1 MGIYVNPNN
10 SAFQRSLNSA
20 IYVDKSPLIAELN
33 RLLNTSQCYLCV
45 CRPRRF
51 GKSYAADMISAYYS
65 KGCDSAS
72 QFSTLKIA
80 QDRSYAEH
88 LNRHNVIYLNMQ
100 TFWTRAQGDVVRFI
114 ADVNY
119 RIKAELQ
126 KTFPQID
133 LSSENEL
140 YDVLNLIFDDTGE
153 QFIFVIDE
161 WDCVLRNNLH
171 DAQSFSKFL
180 AYLNALLKD
189 QSYVALAYMT
199 GILPIKKYC
208 TQSVLNM
215 FDEITMIEPMN
226 WAQYIGFTENEVT
239 HLCNDHHSDYL
250 TIKLWYD
257 GYSSEKEEHIYNPNS
272 VVKAITNAS
281 ISSYWTQTETYEG
294 LKRYIDINFDGLK
307 NDIFSMLAGDEIEFN
322 PGKFQNDMVE
332 FYDKNDVLTLLVH
345 LGYLAVRIQREAN
358 ATKRYFARIPNQE
371 IRGEFINSIENNAN
385 YAGTWKAIAASQKL
399 LEAVWDQDAKTVAQ
413 GIETAHEENSSI
425 LRYNDENSLA
435 CVVSNALYHARNYY
449 QVVRE
454 APAGKGFADLV
465 YMPLPN
471 VDKPPVIIEL
481 KQNAS
486 AAAALAQIKERNY
499 TGFFKDQHSRVL
511 LVGINYDAH
520 SKKHECI
527 IESWDP
533 KA

>member
-161 WDCVLRNNLH
+161 WDCVLRNNH
-171 DAQSFSKFL
+171 
-180 AYLNALLKD
+180 
-189 QSYVALAYMT
+189 
-199 GILPIKKYC
+199 P
-208 TQSVLNM
+208 
-215 FDEITMIEPMN
+215 
-226 WAQYIGFTENEVT
+226 
-239 HLCNDHHSDYL
+239 
-250 TIKLWYD
+250 
-257 GYSSEKEEHIYNPNS
+257 
-272 VVKAITNAS
+272 
-281 ISSYWTQTETYEG
+281 
-294 LKRYIDINFDGLK
+294 
-307 NDIFSMLAGDEIEFN
+307 
-322 PGKFQNDMVE
+322 
-332 FYDKNDVLTLLVH
+332 
-345 LGYLAVRIQREAN
+345 
-358 ATKRYFARIPNQE
+358 
-371 IRGEFINSIENNAN
+371 
-385 YAGTWKAIAASQKL
+385 
-399 LEAVWDQDAKTVAQ
+399 
-413 GIETAHEENSSI
+413 
-425 LRYNDENSLA
+425 
-435 CVVSNALYHARNYY
+435 
-449 QVVRE
+449 
-454 APAGKGFADLV
+454 
-465 YMPLPN
+465 
-471 VDKPPVIIEL
+471 
-481 KQNAS
+481 
-486 AAAALAQIKERNY
+486 
-499 TGFFKDQHSRVL
+499 
-511 LVGINYDAH
+511 
-520 SKKHECI
+520 
-527 IESWDP
+527 
-533 KA
+533 